1 MFEEPT
7 VKQRL
12 IANGLPPDQISKH
25 FNSAFSI
32 TLETKLTMF
41 QYKTLHDIVFTGS
54 KLFKAKLASSDL
66 CYLCLK
72 TKQDLKH
79 MLVSCPVVT
88 EFWKIFLQWYETLT
102 EAKLELST
110 VKILYG
116 IIENDHFL
124 KLTNYLLLIAK
135 YYIYCCSIN
144 KEPLYFR
151 TYLTIVVSKTEIE
164 KQIPIRTNSNERYY
178 NKWKPLIG
186 KEFVT

>member
-25 FNSAFSI
+25 FNLAFSI

-41 QYKTLHDIVFTGS
+41 QYKTLHDIVFTES
-54 KLFKAKLASSDL
+54 KLLKAKLASSDL

-124 KLTNYLLLIAK
+124 KLTNHFLLIAK
-135 YYIYCCSIN
+135 SYIYCCSIN
-144 KEPLYFR
+144 KGPLYFR
-151 TYLTIVVSKTEIE
+151 TYLTIVVSKADIE
-164 KQIPIRTNSNERYY
+164 KQISIRTSSNERYY
-178 NKWKPLIG
+178 TKWKPLID
-186 KEFVT
+186 KECVI